1 MAEKEKN
8 AKMTFADYAK
18 AFAKTRKNDNILRKS
33 SLIPQ
38 YVRVNSL
45 CPGIAYPTWGGLPHG
60 GRIIEISGLNSS
72 GKTSGMSAI
81 IADYLRNYPDKSV
94 LYVDAENTYDV
105 EYQSRANSF
114 DPEKLYIYNPDVGE
128 SGEIILGTLLDMA
141 NNISD
146 LSLIIIDS
154 VPALVPSIDY
164 ENEFE
169 KDNGMRGTLAKF
181 LYKWQREIIPTLK
194 ANDIDLAFINQTRVK
209 GQTYT
214 GADILDEPCGDA
226 IKFYASVRIRFG
238 RRKFLDANGDEL
250 TNSTKVGQEKNATTG
265 QGASGYRISFSFLK
279 NKTAPTTRGGGF
291 ITYMFDETG
300 KQAYMDVTTDMFNIA
315 TKFGIINR
323 LNNVTYEVLDP
334 NTKEIMK
341 TADGKELRGKKADL
355 YAYFK
360 ANKEFTE
367 KYTLALNAQLASSG
381 QYSGNL
387 LDAETAA
394 AIEKEDQGVTLT
406 LKEAEEINKEERIKL
421 ADRDDEE

>member
-1 MAEKEKN
+1 
-8 AKMTFADYAK
+8 
-18 AFAKTRKNDNILRKS
+18 
-33 SLIPQ
+33 
-38 YVRVNSL
+38 
-45 CPGIAYPTWGGLPHG
+45 
-60 GRIIEISGLNSS
+60 
-72 GKTSGMSAI
+72 MSAI

-250 TNSTKVGQEKNATTG
+250 TNSNKVCQEKNATTG

-341 TADGKELRGKKADL
+341 TVDGKELRGKKADL